1 MHADLFRYV
10 VVVYAFMF
18 VALITFDTEQRFL
31 KWGYERSASHMT
43 QTAPEKASMLKHV
56 LPADIP
62 HPSTT
67 PETAKDI

>member
-10 VVVYAFMF
+10 VAIYAFAF

-31 KWGYERSASHMT
+31 KWGYEHSASYKT
-43 QTAPEKASMLKHV
+43 PTAPEKAPMLKNV
-56 LPADIP
+56 MPADIP
-62 HPSTT
+62 RPSTT